1 MILPSVPYRVS
12 DEEDTGV
19 LNVVITVPT
28 SLEIVLQDMH
38 IAVTIDDDLV
48 NPDHIT
54 YHHLSGHGVLLYYQF
69 GWRMVIILGDDTINW
84 VTLALTPASDPY
96 SSLHHVSR
104 AHKPDMNMIVLLNS
118 RKDRSTVYSDVVGC
132 QQRLTSCLAASEPV

>member
-54 YHHLSGHGVLLYYQF
+54 YHHLSGHGVLLCYQF
-69 GWRMVIILGDDTINW
+69 GWRMVIILLIGCW

-132 QQRLTSCLAASEPV
+132 QQGLTSCLAASEPV